1 MPRAP
6 NAYYRQSLELFVA
19 LGDEIQTANLRY
31 RVAANMTETGEQ
43 AAAWPLLEESLRTF
57 RQLGL
62 RRGEAQ
68 VLGYLA
74 TRAYS
79 DGDLALAI
87 ELSLESAAIA
97 RELGWDWWEAG
108 QLRGAATFEREHG
121 NLEAAEDHAL
131 RTLELAL
138 GLGDRRRLVFAA
150 AELAILAAERGDA
163 ERAGRLWGA
172 VESEVNAGAVGQ
184 WEDLH
189 EELETLVRRADGPAF
204 SEARAEGSLMS
215 VAEAA
220 GLPPAPDG

>member
-1 MPRAP
+1 
-6 NAYYRQSLELFVA
+6 
-19 LGDEIQTANLRY
+19 
-31 RVAANMTETGEQ
+31 MTETGEQ

-68 VLGYLA
+68 ALGYLA
-74 TRAYS
+74 DRAYGE
-79 DGDLALAI
+79 GDLALAI

-108 QLRGAATFEREHG
+108 QLRSAAKFEREHG
-121 NLEAAEDHAL
+121 NLEAAEDHAF

-138 GLGDRRRLVFAA
+138 GLGDRRRLVLGA
-150 AELAILAAERGDA
+150 AELAILAAERGHA

-172 VESEVNAGAVGQ
+172 VESEVNAGAVAH

-189 EELETLVRRADGPAF
+189 EELESLVLRADGPAF

-220 GLPPAPDG
+220 GLAPSPDD